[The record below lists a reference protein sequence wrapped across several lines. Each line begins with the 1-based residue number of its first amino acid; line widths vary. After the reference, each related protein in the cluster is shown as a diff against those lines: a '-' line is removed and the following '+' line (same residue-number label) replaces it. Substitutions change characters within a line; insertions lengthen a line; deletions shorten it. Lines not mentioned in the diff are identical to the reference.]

1 MFHISQWV
9 KLPAG
14 ASGSST
20 MSTRLFASLGTPS
33 IVSVGL
39 TSLPSQV
46 KRSGMFPPSL
56 KSGLLSFIACS
67 DGIFALPVLVIRVS
81 ASIRTGSRVF
91 IGPRILQS
99 HDFFRRPSDKHLSPK
114 GFKLDSGCSGACPIS
129 PTRNSSDLE
138 CRDDGPLACRTSRQV
153 RTSTSNPFGIDRGR
167 KKIGRSQRASIESR
181 TSSFSRV
188 CLASSIC

>member
-1 MFHISQWV
+1 MGEVTCRRIGIIYYEHET
-9 KLPAG
+9 L
-14 ASGSST
+14 
-20 MSTRLFASLGTPS
+20 RLFGSPS

-91 IGPRILQS
+91 IEPRILQS
-99 HDFFRRPSDKHLSPK
+99 HDFFRPPSDKHLSPK
-114 GFKLDSGCSGACPIS
+114 GLSSILVARHVPIS
-129 PTRNSSDLE
+129 PTRNISPICE
-138 CRDDGPLACRTSRQV
+138 TPQETHA
-153 RTSTSNPFGIDRGR
+153 FGAQEAVDSAAALGNRKSPALRGR
-167 KKIGRSQRASIESR
+167 AFCFIG
-181 TSSFSRV
+181 T
-188 CLASSIC
+188 LL

>member
-20 MSTRLFASLGTPS
+20 MSTRLLASLGTPS

-67 DGIFALPVLVIRVS
+67 DGVFALPVLVIRVS
-81 ASIRTGSRVF
+81 ASIRIGSRVF
-91 IGPRILQS
+91 IKPRIPTIAR
-99 HDFFRRPSDKHLSPK
+99 FFRRPSDKHLSPK
-114 GFKLDSGCSGACPIS
+114 GFKLDSGCSARALFRLPPTLLPSAKTAFRATRELPQETHALGVPEAVDAAALGNKKARLAGRAFLLYRDYGAP
-129 PTRNSSDLE
+129 E
-138 CRDDGPLACRTSRQV
+138 
-153 RTSTSNPFGIDRGR
+153 
-167 KKIGRSQRASIESR
+167 
-181 TSSFSRV
+181 
-188 CLASSIC
+188 

>member
-1 MFHISQWV
+1 LSAHVIYYEHET
-9 KLPAG
+9 P
-14 ASGSST
+14 
-20 MSTRLFASLGTPS
+20 RLFGYP
-33 IVSVGL
+33 VDCQRRV
-39 TSLPSQV
+39 PSQV

-114 GFKLDSGCSGACPIS
+114 GFKLHSGCSARALFRQPATLLPSGKFPQETHAFGAPEAVDGAALGNKEARLAGRAFCFIG
-129 PTRNSSDLE
+129 TLE
-138 CRDDGPLACRTSRQV
+138 
-153 RTSTSNPFGIDRGR
+153 GR
-167 KKIGRSQRASIESR
+167 LWRPE
-181 TSSFSRV
+181 
-188 CLASSIC
+188 